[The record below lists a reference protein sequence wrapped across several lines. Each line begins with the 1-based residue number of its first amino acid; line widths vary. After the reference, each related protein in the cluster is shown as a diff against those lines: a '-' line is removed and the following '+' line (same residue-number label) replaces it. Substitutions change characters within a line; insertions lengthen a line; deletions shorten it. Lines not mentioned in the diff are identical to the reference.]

1 MTQAETESVADAPRG
16 NWVDTW
22 APAPTRPYLRMI
34 RADRPIGTWLLL
46 WPCWWSTALAAV
58 AAGDAVPNLW
68 FLALFAVGAFV
79 MRGAGCVY
87 NDIVDQDVD
96 AAVARTRS
104 RPLPSGQVSETAA
117 KIFMLALA
125 FTGFLVLIQFNP
137 FTIVLGIASLG
148 IVAIYPFMKRIT
160 HWPQAVLGLA
170 FSWGAL
176 MGWAAVFGRLDLAP
190 VLLYMACMAWTIGY
204 DTIYAHQD
212 KEDDALIGLK
222 STALKFGERT
232 KPWMV
237 LFYGVAI
244 AGIGA
249 AGWLAGAG
257 PVFLVG
263 LALGAAHLGWQI
275 ATLDVND
282 GDNCLKRFR
291 SNRDFGAII
300 FIALV
305 AEAALRV

>member
-176 MGWAAVFGRLDLAP
+176 MGWAAVFGGLDLAP